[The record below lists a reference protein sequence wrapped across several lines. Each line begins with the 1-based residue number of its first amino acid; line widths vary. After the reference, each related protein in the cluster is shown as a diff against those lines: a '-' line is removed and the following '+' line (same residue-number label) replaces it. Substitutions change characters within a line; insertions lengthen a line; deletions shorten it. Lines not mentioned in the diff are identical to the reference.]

1 MKNLAQDIKT
11 NEFKNIYLLTG
22 EEEYLKQQYK
32 RRLQSA
38 LVPEDDTVNLNCYEG
53 KNISVQELID
63 QGETMPFFAER
74 RLLLVE
80 ESGFFKGACAQLAEY
95 LEQLPSTTYFLFVE
109 SEVDKRQ
116 KLYKTVKSKGRVV
129 EFSRQPKETLTRW
142 ILGTLKREN
151 RNITRAAMEL
161 FLEKTGD
168 DMNRIST
175 ELEKLLCYTMG
186 REIIT
191 PQDVE
196 AVCTAQTVNQ
206 IFEMV
211 NAVGAGWQRRALDLY
226 YDLLA
231 LKEPPMRILYLITRQ
246 FDQLLQTK
254 ELRRHGYDADR
265 IAEKLGLQ
273 RFVAQKCARQC
284 ERFSEERLRSLVE
297 QCVRA
302 EEAVKTGNLNEK
314 LAVELILTQAGHNKN
329 AQPKID

>member
-1 MKNLAQDIKT
+1 
-11 NEFKNIYLLTG
+11 
-22 EEEYLKQQYK
+22 
-32 RRLQSA
+32 
-38 LVPEDDTVNLNCYEG
+38 
-53 KNISVQELID
+53 
-63 QGETMPFFAER
+63 
-74 RLLLVE
+74 
-80 ESGFFKGACAQLAEY
+80 
-95 LEQLPSTTYFLFVE
+95 
-109 SEVDKRQ
+109 
-116 KLYKTVKSKGRVV
+116 
-129 EFSRQPKETLTRW
+129 
-142 ILGTLKREN
+142 
-151 RNITRAAMEL
+151 MEL